1 MNEDPTSAPAPHQE
15 PDLGQRLAACLSSSR
30 LFSLDP
36 EVVLSET
43 AALMSEVLP
52 GVEISVLAAELADA
66 GMAAPLDEGRAALV
80 DHALATGT
88 TAQAQ
93 GGRRAAVPLCIRHP
107 ADEETLADAPAP
119 RAIGAA
125 LLESPA
131 PLSAASIS
139 VAELLAD
146 RAAVALE
153 HAVMYQTQALIAQQ
167 LQRRLLPVDAPP
179 VEGLRIGV
187 LFKSRTEGALIGG
200 DFVDFVSLS
209 PRQVAVT
216 VGDVSGKGVAAA
228 AFTVITK
235 YALRAI
241 VATLSWPTWPGEALR
256 DLHNALQGQLEPT
269 GYVTVVLG
277 LIDVQRRTLSVAS
290 AGHPG
295 PFLIRDGVAE
305 QPLLVTS
312 AAIALSQHSELEAF
326 PTERLEL
333 RSGDTLL
340 FYTDGLSELRDTT
353 GEFFE
358 ERALPRTLAG
368 LGQLEPDRLV
378 EALHAE
384 ALRFS
389 ARPPHDDVALV
400 AVRLE

>member
-1 MNEDPTSAPAPHQE
+1 MQENPTPAAEPRQE

-36 EVVLSET
+36 GVVLRET
-43 AALMSEVLP
+43 AALMSEALP
-52 GVEISVLAAELADA
+52 GVEVHLVAVDRPPLTAQAS
-66 GMAAPLDEGRAALV
+66 LDERRAALIG
-80 DHALATGT
+80 DALSSGATTRGD
-88 TAQAQ
+88 
-93 GGRRAAVPLCIRHP
+93 GGRLVAVPLCIRRPDQKEDGPP
-107 ADEETLADAPAP
+107 ARSARTV
-119 RAIGAA
+119 GAA
-125 LLESPA
+125 LLESAEPLPA
-131 PLSAASIS
+131 AAIS
-139 VAELLAD
+139 VAGLLAD

-153 HAVMYQTQALIAQQ
+153 HAVMYQTQAHIAQQ

-228 AFTVITK
+228 AFTVMTK

-241 VATLSWPTWPGEALR
+241 VSTLSWPTWPGEALR
-256 DLHNALQGQLEPT
+256 DLHNALQGQLEPN

-277 LIDVQRRTLSVAS
+277 LVDAQRHTLSVAS
-290 AGHPG
+290 AGHPA

-305 QPLLVTS
+305 QPLLITS
-312 AAIALSQHSELEAF
+312 PAIALSLQSELEAF

-333 RSGDTLL
+333 RAGDMLV
-340 FYTDGLSELRDTT
+340 FYTDGLSELRDSR
-353 GEFFE
+353 GEFYE
-358 ERALPRTLAG
+358 ERALAAA
-368 LGQLEPDRLV
+368 LGELGHLEPDRLV
-378 EALHAE
+378 DALYAD
-384 ALRFS
+384 ALAFS
-389 ARPPHDDVALV
+389 ARPPHDDMALV
-400 AVRLE
+400 AVRVS